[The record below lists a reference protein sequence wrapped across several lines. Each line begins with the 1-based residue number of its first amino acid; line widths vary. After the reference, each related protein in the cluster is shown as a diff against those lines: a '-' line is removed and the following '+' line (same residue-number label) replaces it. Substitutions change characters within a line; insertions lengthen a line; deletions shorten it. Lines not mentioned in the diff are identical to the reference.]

1 MTQVRRSV
9 GRHLQ
14 RVFTV
19 SAIRNPQIAEEKKSL
34 MDGKKS
40 AAVRAMAVLREA
52 AGATSLNWQAT
63 LPIDPEASRE
73 RFATCRQPHGNREG
87 PTFLSV
93 GIGRKESRPSS
104 WRRWGVFLT
113 ICRIR

>member
-52 AGATSLNWQAT
+52 AGATSLNRVSPDRGSMPAGGIT
-63 LPIDPEASRE
+63 DSDTAARTALP
-73 RFATCRQPHGNREG
+73 
-87 PTFLSV
+87 V
-93 GIGRKESRPSS
+93 
-104 WRRWGVFLT
+104 
-113 ICRIR
+113 

>member
-1 MTQVRRSV
+1 MHQGSQRDGISRSIRASLLGTRTPTQRKAKVRHSV

-19 SAIRNPQIAEEKKSL
+19 LAIRNPQIAEEKKSL

-52 AGATSLNWQAT
+52 AGATSVF
-63 LPIDPEASRE
+63 PSHRASSI
-73 RFATCRQPHGNREG
+73 
-87 PTFLSV
+87 SV
-93 GIGRKESRPSS
+93 SR
-104 WRRWGVFLT
+104 VFP
-113 ICRIR
+113 